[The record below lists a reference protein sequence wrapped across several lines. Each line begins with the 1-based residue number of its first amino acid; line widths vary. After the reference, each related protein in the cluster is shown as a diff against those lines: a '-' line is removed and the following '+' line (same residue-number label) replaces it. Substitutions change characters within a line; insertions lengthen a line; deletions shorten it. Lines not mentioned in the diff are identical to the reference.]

1 MFYQCKSPRFT
12 CTSLA
17 PVLHNF
23 RTHRA
28 AAFFK
33 SLCGYHCFMH
43 GLLCGTRAVYR
54 RVHAWCTEGYMRG
67 VPKGTRM
74 MYRTTYA
81 TRSLQLMPGEY
92 RNKRQ
97 VRGKKHACIVQD
109 QCMTS
114 ARVMHLVTPYDSARY
129 EVSASSACKTFKN
142 SCTDT
147 VLRLSTLPVAL
158 FATTFLCSNRYTS
171 ISENYAPVFS
181 HRTSAWRPSL
191 RVVAKR

>member
-23 RTHRA
+23 RSHRA
-28 AAFFK
+28 ATFFK

-74 MYRTTYA
+74 MYRTIHA
-81 TRSLQLMPGEY
+81 ARSSQLMPGEY
-92 RNKRQ
+92 RNMRQ
-97 VRGKKHACIVQD
+97 VRGKKRACIVQD

-114 ARVMHLVTPYDSARY
+114 VRVIHLVTSYGSARY
-129 EVSASSACKTFKN
+129 EVSASSACEKFKN
-142 SCTDT
+142 SCADT
-147 VLRLSTLPVAL
+147 VLRLTALPVAGV
-158 FATTFLCSNRYTS
+158 ATTFLCSNHNTS
-171 ISENYAPVFS
+171 ISGNYAPVFS
-181 HRTSAWRPSL
+181 QRTSAWRPSL